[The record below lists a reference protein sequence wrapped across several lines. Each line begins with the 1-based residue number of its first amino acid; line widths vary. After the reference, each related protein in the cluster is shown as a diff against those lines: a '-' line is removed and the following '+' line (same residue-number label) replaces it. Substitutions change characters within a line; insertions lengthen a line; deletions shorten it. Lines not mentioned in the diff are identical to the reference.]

1 MRHSLLLL
9 TMLWL
14 QRKAVA
20 VADCQNR
27 VDVLSANDLPPE
39 LSAIFSDRNVVRT
52 PLDCALICYMKKC
65 DVAYYDFNAR
75 LCQFTENTASSS
87 QNLSCPLLE
96 AFRQPILSGEQADDV
111 QRFHVQQKLGDHQE
125 TGNHGH
131 NPATTASS
139 SSSDSK
145 DKAKDLNRTEELGAE
160 AGLEFRVSG
169 SEETKAIAATI
180 PWNGLRNVV
189 APSLEELSRE
199 LMLEHKASHR
209 ADIMTGPFTIET
221 NSITVPGIPAPLF
234 RPTVPPV
241 VLIDSTKSGEAG
253 LPEDRAPFNSADVS
267 FEPQP
272 RRVRPQ
278 KQQLTRVA
286 VAEQLSAGFSTLPR
300 QLISTA
306 ESPEIIPREARGQQ
320 RPAVNWT
327 RRRIKTRKRI
337 FPASTKPHARFIGY
351 RGSLPKS
358 LPFRP
363 APLPPLPGDKAKASL
378 QPVQMRSRIRRPCYR
393 NRLPFCRTRME
404 KPLRPMWV
412 DGGSTKNRGA
422 GIARMKRSS
431 NNPNRR
437 WFSMFGLDF
446 RNILKI

>member
-14 QRKAVA
+14 QRKVAA

-65 DVAYYDFNAR
+65 DVAYYDFKAK

-96 AFRQPILSGEQADDV
+96 AFRQQILSGEQADDV
-111 QRFHVQQKLGDHQE
+111 QRRPKPKPLPLASNSRIIGLPAPGPLPIGIGRVPQPPRSVEFP
-125 TGNHGH
+125 
-131 NPATTASS
+131 NPVPIF
-139 SSSDSK
+139 
-145 DKAKDLNRTEELGAE
+145 EE
-160 AGLEFRVSG
+160 V
-169 SEETKAIAATI
+169 TI
-180 PWNGLRNVV
+180 PWNDLRNVGT
-189 APSLEELSRE
+189 PSLEELSRE

-241 VLIDSTKSGEAG
+241 VLIDSTRSGEAG
-253 LPEDRAPFNSADVS
+253 LPEDRAPFNSADLS
-267 FEPQP
+267 FEAQP
-272 RRVRPQ
+272 SRVGPQ

-286 VAEQLSAGFSTLPR
+286 VAEQIPAGFSTLPR

-306 ESPEIIPREARGQQ
+306 ESPEIIPRETRGQQ
-320 RPAVNWT
+320 HPAHQQSLMQDSSGIAVVCQKDHVT
-327 RRRIKTRKRI
+327 V
-337 FPASTKPHARFIGY
+337 IGY
-351 RGSLPKS
+351 RSAVPEWKS
-358 LPFRP
+358 LCAR
-363 APLPPLPGDKAKASL
+363 
-378 QPVQMRSRIRRPCYR
+378 C
-393 NRLPFCRTRME
+393 
-404 KPLRPMWV
+404 
-412 DGGSTKNRGA
+412 GSTVAARKIEELASRG
-422 GIARMKRSS
+422 
-431 NNPNRR
+431 
-437 WFSMFGLDF
+437 
-446 RNILKI
+446 